1 MSPKLPPY
9 DHDHENEVMPF
20 AVTNFRN
27 QQKEFGIKTD
37 DRRRHVYV
45 IGKTGMGKSTLLEN
59 MFLHDVNAGHG
70 CCYVDPHG
78 ETAKTLTDFIPPS
91 RINDVVYFNPSDIE
105 YPMGFNIFE
114 VKDENQ
120 KHLVAAG
127 LMAVFKKIWEGV
139 WSSRMEYILLNTV
152 LALLDAPGSTL
163 LGINRLLSDEDY
175 RKRVVSLIQDPIV
188 KTFWIKEFAAFSDKY
203 RTEAVAPVQNK
214 VGQFLSASIIRNIVA
229 QVKSTINLREIMD
242 NRKILILNLS
252 KGLIGEENSRLLGA
266 MIITRLQLAA
276 MERVDMAEE
285 DRQDFYLYVDE
296 FQNFATESFAAILS
310 EARKYR
316 LSLTMAHQYIEQL
329 DDTVKAAVFGNVG
342 TIIAMRVG
350 SPDAAELVKEFTP
363 RFTEE
368 DLVGLS
374 KYEIYLKLMIDG
386 AASEPFS
393 ANTLPPIAK
402 RTNSSEKVIKVS
414 RERHSTRRDKI
425 EEKVV
430 RWSGVGT
437 VDEGGEITTEEEKDE
452 KEGKDEKE
460 TSKEKINEEDKEL
473 EEKIKALQAS
483 SPKIPELVKTG
494 KKKKPQFE
502 MPCSVCGK
510 ISQLNFE
517 PDKSRPWFCKEHLEE
532 RQKAMGEGRPVPSYP
547 PRSTAPP
554 PSAPPPSVSSPAKEI
569 TAESSPPK
577 TVGLSALSQTPQGSK
592 SASPRPVRSSDSG
605 RPTRSS
611 HQDRRP
617 SSTKHKTIIKKV
629 VVQNKF
635 ERPKPPPIRQAAPI
649 EKKASEPAISLSALS
664 ETPPEKKEKKDYP
677 HKEPPKDDDKK
688 PEKDDIPKKD
698 DAGKSLKPGQVV
710 RF

>member
-1 MSPKLPPY
+1 
-9 DHDHENEVMPF
+9 
-20 AVTNFRN
+20 
-27 QQKEFGIKTD
+27 
-37 DRRRHVYV
+37 
-45 IGKTGMGKSTLLEN
+45 
-59 MFLHDVNAGHG
+59 
-70 CCYVDPHG
+70 
-78 ETAKTLTDFIPPS
+78 
-91 RINDVVYFNPSDIE
+91 
-105 YPMGFNIFE
+105 MGFNIFE
-114 VKDENQ
+114 VRDENQ

-188 KTFWIKEFAAFSDKY
+188 KTFWVKEFAAFSDKY

-276 MERVDMAEE
+276 MERVDMAEK

-437 VDEGGEITTEEEKDE
+437 VDEGGEMLTEEEQEEKKIKDH
-452 KEGKDEKE
+452 D
-460 TSKEKINEEDKEL
+460 EDKEI
-473 EEKIKALQAS
+473 EDKIKALQAS
-483 SPKIPELVKTG
+483 SPKIPELTRPAG

-532 RQKAMGEGRPVPSYP
+532 RQKAMAEGRPVPSYP
-547 PRSTAPP
+547 PPPTTAPSPSVPP
-554 PSAPPPSVSSPAKEI
+554 PSAPPPVKEI
-569 TAESSPPK
+569 ITDPPK
-577 TVGLSALSQTPQGSK
+577 QETVGLSALSQAPQGSK
-592 SASPRPVRSSDSG
+592 PVTSSPRSFGGNKSIKTPYSG
-605 RPTRSS
+605 RRQPYSKQNTA
-611 HQDRRP
+611 
-617 SSTKHKTIIKKV
+617 IKKV
-629 VVQNKF
+629 VVQKKF
-635 ERPKPPPIRQAAPI
+635 ERPKPPPIRQAAPV

-664 ETPPEKKEKKDYP
+664 ETPPEKKEKKNYP
-677 HKEPPKDDDKK
+677 HKEPPKDDSKK
-688 PEKDDIPKKD
+688 PEKDEASKKD